1 MPRPVGSKNRRT
13 LARARAERRT
23 IAAGL
28 TPLEYMLE
36 TMRDESLD
44 KAERMDAAKAA
55 APFVHARLQATTID
69 DKRAP
74 ERLSTSDKELVDIA
88 MAKAAA
94 KAKAKP
100 KAKT

>member
-1 MPRPVGSKNRRT
+1 M
-13 LARARAERRT
+13 
-23 IAAGL
+23 IASGQ
-28 TPLEYMLE
+28 TPLEFMLE
-36 TMRDESLD
+36 VMRDED
-44 KAERMDAAKAA
+44 NEYEARMDAAKSA
-55 APFVHARLQATTID
+55 APYCHARLQATTID